1 MSVADVATALHTD
14 RSEHPYLRAGVVAVA
29 VIAALIFGYAG
40 LRVIHGGYPRAD
52 LNAILTGEIWRQGGW
67 LSHAVLNLVAL
78 FPRGPGREIALSVT
92 MAIAGGIGFGWLYY
106 LLRTDSWPIPL
117 AVLAVLALGLHS
129 GLLYG
134 ITAEGRYLPIYF
146 VVAAMVPA
154 IRHIEEVGD
163 VQSAIGLSLL
173 LPMLLLASPVTTLFI
188 LPLALAATLADPD
201 GRSDPRAFVA
211 MLLVATL
218 PTVITIIGILGF
230 MAQAGLDLS
239 TAILPYVKLYSS
251 WQFGD
256 LLASVTTLV
265 VFAPVLA
272 VPLLYCVWPDLQQR
286 RSIVSA
292 LAVIALPLA
301 LSVARVVLSTDM
313 PAFVP
318 PVTLLTA
325 FICWAG
331 ITRLPRTLQIFSVL
345 LLFASVAS
353 SWYFGGFA
361 EQPRWAAALLYDVPG
376 DIGRLWLRAG
386 L

>member
-1 MSVADVATALHTD
+1 MSIADVAGAL
-14 RSEHPYLRAGVVAVA
+14 RAPPSERPYLRAGVVAVV
-29 VIAALIFGYAG
+29 VIAALVFGFAG

-52 LNAILTGEIWRQGGW
+52 LGAILTGEIWREGGW
-67 LSHAVLNLVAL
+67 LSHAVLHFVSL
-78 FPRGPGREIALSVT
+78 FPRGPGREIALSVI

-106 LLRTDSWPIPL
+106 LLRTNYWSIPI
-117 AVLAVLALGLHS
+117 AVTAVVALGLHT

-134 ITAEGRYLPIYF
+134 ITAESRYLPIYF

-173 LPMLLLASPVTTLFI
+173 LPLLLLASPVTTLFI

-230 MAQAGLDLS
+230 LAQAGLDLS

-251 WQFGD
+251 WHIGD
-256 LLASVTTLV
+256 ILGSVTALA
-265 VFAPVLA
+265 VFAPVLV
-272 VPLLYCVWPDLQQR
+272 VPLLYCVWPSLPQR
-286 RSIVSA
+286 RSIFSA
-292 LAVIALPLA
+292 LAVIVLPLA
-301 LSVARVVLSTDM
+301 LSVARVVLDTDM
-313 PAFVP
+313 PGFVP

-331 ITRLPRTLQIFSVL
+331 IIRLPRTLQIFSVL
-345 LLFASVAS
+345 LLVLSAIS
-353 SWYFGGFA
+353 SWYFAGFA

-376 DIGRLWLRAG
+376 NIGQMWLR
-386 L
+386 